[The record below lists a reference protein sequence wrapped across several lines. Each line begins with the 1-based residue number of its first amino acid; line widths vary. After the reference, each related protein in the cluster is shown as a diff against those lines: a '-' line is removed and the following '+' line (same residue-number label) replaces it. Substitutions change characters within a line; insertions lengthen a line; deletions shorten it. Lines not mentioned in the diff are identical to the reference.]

1 MCIPN
6 WAYKG
11 TKYMWEGIS
20 VNLRHPLAT
29 GYQTE
34 KFGTVI
40 SESEAV
46 PSKRCEKRL
55 NSIFL

>member
-1 MCIPN
+1 MHP
-6 WAYKG
+6 KLG
-11 TKYMWEGIS
+11 VQGHKYMWEGIS